1 MMIDLHNHLIPAI
14 DDGPAD
20 MPTALA
26 MARLA
31 VANGISHMVCT
42 PHIHPGRYE
51 NDAASIRRACAEFA
65 AALAEAAIPLRVSAA
80 AEVRFGDE
88 LLSGVF
94 DGSIPFLGEW
104 RGRQV
109 LLLEFPHGELPF
121 AAERLTQ
128 WLLDKNIMPLLAH
141 PERNKGL
148 LLQPS
153 KLKPFIE
160 QGCLLQL
167 TAGSL
172 AGQFGEAVRRLA
184 HALLEQGLVSIIAS
198 DAHNL
203 KHRPPALHPGLEQA
217 ARVLGARDAE
227 RLVIDTPWQIAQHH
241 FV

>member
-1 MMIDLHNHLIPAI
+1 MIDLHNHLIPAI

-20 MPTALA
+20 MPSALA

-42 PHIHPGRYE
+42 PHIHPGRYD
-51 NDAASIRRACAEFA
+51 NDAAGIRRACAEFA

-109 LLLEFPHGELPF
+109 LLLEFPHGGLPF

-128 WLLDKNIMPLLAH
+128 WLLDNNIMPLLAH

-172 AGQFGEAVRRLA
+172 AGQFGEPVRRLA

-203 KHRPPALHPGLEQA
+203 QHRPPALQPGLEQA

>member
-1 MMIDLHNHLIPAI
+1 MIDLHNHLIPAI

-20 MPTALA
+20 MPSALA

-42 PHIHPGRYE
+42 PHIHPGRYD

-65 AALAEAAIPLRVSAA
+65 AALAEAGIPLRVSAA

-109 LLLEFPHGELPF
+109 LLLEFPHGGLPF

-128 WLLDKNIMPLLAH
+128 WLLDNNIMPLLAH

-172 AGQFGEAVRRLA
+172 AGQFGEPVRRLA

-203 KHRPPALHPGLEQA
+203 QHRPPALQPGLEQA
-217 ARVLGARDAE
+217 ARVLGARNAE

-241 FV
+241 FA

>member
-1 MMIDLHNHLIPAI
+1 MIDLHNHLIPAI

-20 MPTALA
+20 MPSALA

-42 PHIHPGRYE
+42 PHIHPGRYD

-88 LLSGVF
+88 LLSGVL

-109 LLLEFPHGELPF
+109 LLLEFPHGGLPF

-128 WLLDKNIMPLLAH
+128 WLLDNNIMPLLAH

-172 AGQFGEAVRRLA
+172 AGQFGDPVRRLA

-203 KHRPPALHPGLEQA
+203 QHRPPALQPGLEQA

>member
-1 MMIDLHNHLIPAI
+1 MIDLHNHLIPAI

-20 MPTALA
+20 MPSALA

-42 PHIHPGRYE
+42 PHIHPGRYD

-88 LLSGVF
+88 LLSGVL

-109 LLLEFPHGELPF
+109 LLLEFPHGGLPF

-128 WLLDKNIMPLLAH
+128 WLLDNNIMPLLAH

-172 AGQFGEAVRRLA
+172 AGQFGEPVRRLA

-203 KHRPPALHPGLEQA
+203 QHRPPALQPGLEQA

-241 FV
+241 FA